1 MSLSDKLEEALNQEP
16 LAVVCKI
23 GSLLKG
29 SVLSDDDKSTLSKLL
44 AVPEGTPKRLT
55 NAAIARVLREEG
67 FDISNSAVDRHRR
80 LDCACNRKV
89 SA

>member
-1 MSLSDKLEEALNQEP
+1 MSLSEKLEEALNQEP
-16 LAVVCKI
+16 TVVCKI

-29 SVLSDDDKSTLSKLL
+29 SVLSDEDKETLKTILS
-44 AVPEGTPKRLT
+44 VPEGTPKRLT
-55 NAAIARVLREEG
+55 NTAIGKVLREEG

-80 LDCACNRKV
+80 LDCPCTRKV

>member
-16 LAVVCKI
+16 TTTACKI

-29 SVLSDDDKSTLSKLL
+29 SVLSDEDKTTLAKLL

-55 NAAIARVLREEG
+55 NAAIARVLRDEG

-80 LDCACNRKV
+80 TDCACSRKV

>member
-1 MSLSDKLEEALNQEP
+1 MSLSEKLEEALNQEP
-16 LAVVCKI
+16 KAVCKI

-29 SVLSDDDKSTLSKLL
+29 SVLSIEDKETLKTILS
-44 AVPEGTPKRLT
+44 VPEGTPKRLT
-55 NAAIARVLREEG
+55 NTAIGKVLRDEG

-80 LDCACNRKV
+80 LDCPCTRKV